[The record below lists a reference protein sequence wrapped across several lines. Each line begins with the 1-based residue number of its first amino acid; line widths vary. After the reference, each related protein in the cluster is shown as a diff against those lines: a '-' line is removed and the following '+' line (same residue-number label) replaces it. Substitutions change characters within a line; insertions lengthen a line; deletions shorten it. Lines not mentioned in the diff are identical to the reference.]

1 MEYTKK
7 GIPFFDRE
15 ISWLSFNGRVLQEAA
30 DPSVPLLNRLQFL
43 AIFSSNLDEFYTVR
57 VASIRH
63 LIRVAG
69 KESQKQKLQKNL
81 REINAKAVE
90 LQSRFGRIY
99 REHILPELAQ
109 NNVFLREIDSLDEQ
123 ERDTAL
129 GIFSE
134 KLKDDLR
141 IIPLSERMFL
151 KNGHLYHFL
160 RYKQDGDTAYAI
172 VPFTY
177 QKRFFILDTHRKGLH
192 VLLLDDLLRLGLEHQ
207 YEEAECWSFKLNR
220 DADLYLNEELA
231 DSVKEKVKK
240 SLKKRQTGI
249 PSRFLFDAAT
259 PPILIEKAINSFALD
274 REDFVEGGRYHNYF
288 DFWDFP
294 EPESPGF
301 TYPAL
306 KPLNYP
312 PFEKASQ
319 MKAEV
324 DHRDHLLHF
333 PYQDYT
339 YLLQFLDEAAS
350 DEEVTSIKMTLYRA
364 AKNSAVFKAL
374 KKAAKNGKE
383 VVLFNEVQ
391 ARFDEENNM
400 WIGEELEKAGARVLY
415 SYEGLKVHSKI
426 ALVTRKR
433 EDKRSYQAVLASGN
447 FNEKT
452 AKVYSDLAMF
462 TANQEIGKEL
472 DMVFGYL
479 ENPIGTLEFKH
490 LLVARHNMRQR
501 FEEMIDREIANAEQ
515 GLKAEIFCKMNSL
528 QDRRMIEKLY
538 EASQQGVQIRMLVRG
553 ICCLVPGKEGWS
565 ENIEIRSIVGRF
577 LEHARVFVF
586 HNLGK
591 EEVFA
596 GSADWMVRNL
606 KRRIEVVFPVTEPGL
621 KRQILK
627 MMSLQWKDQPK
638 ARCIN
643 AAQDN
648 QYCFSAKQ
656 SDADSQHGFYEWLK
670 KKQKHDGAE

>member
-7 GIPFFDRE
+7 GTPFFDRE

-69 KESQKQKLQKNL
+69 KESQKHKLQEAL
-81 REINAKAVE
+81 REINAKAVL
-90 LQSRFGRIY
+90 LQTRFGKIY
-99 REHILPELAQ
+99 REQLLPGLAQ
-109 NNVFLREIDSLDEQ
+109 NNIFLRKIDSLDEQ
-123 ERDTAL
+123 ERVTAL
-129 GIFSE
+129 AIFSE
-134 KLKDDLR
+134 KLKDNLR

-151 KNGHLYHFL
+151 KNGHLYHFM
-160 RYKQDGDTAYAI
+160 RYKVDDDTAFAI
-172 VPFTY
+172 IPFPY
-177 QKRFFILDTHRKGLH
+177 QKRFFTLDTHRKGLH
-192 VLLLDDLLRLGLEHQ
+192 VLLLDDVLRIGLEQQ
-207 YEEAECWSFKLNR
+207 YKQAECWSFKLNR

-259 PPILIEKAINSFALD
+259 PPSLLEKAMNSFALD

-312 PFEKASQ
+312 PFDKASE
-319 MKAEV
+319 MKLEV
-324 DHRDHLLHF
+324 SHRDHLLHF
-333 PYQDYT
+333 PYQDYA

-364 AKNSAVFKAL
+364 AKNSAIFKAL

-426 ALVTRKR
+426 ALITRVNEGRK
-433 EDKRSYQAVLASGN
+433 SYQAVLATGN

-452 AKVYSDLAMF
+452 ARIYSDLAMF
-462 TANQEIGKEL
+462 TANQDVGREL
-472 DMVFGYL
+472 DTVFGYL

-515 GLKAEIFCKMNSL
+515 DLKAEIFCKMNSL

-538 EASQQGVQIRMLVRG
+538 EASQKGVKIKLLVRG

-565 ENIEIRSIVGRF
+565 ENIEVRSIVGRF

-586 HNLGK
+586 HNNGD
-591 EEVFA
+591 EEMYA
-596 GSADWMVRNL
+596 GSADWMARNL
-606 KRRIEVVFPVTEPGL
+606 KRRIEVVFPVERKELAKQVRT
-621 KRQILK
+621 
-627 MMSLQWKDQPK
+627 MMDLQWDDHRK
-638 ARCIN
+638 ARCIDQQQSN
-643 AAQDN
+643 P
-648 QYCFSAKQ
+648 YCSSTKKQ
-656 SDADSQHGFYEWLK
+656 QADSQHGFYEWLK
-670 KKQKHDGAE
+670 KKQNRDGAD

>member
-7 GIPFFDRE
+7 GTPLFGRE

-30 DPSVPLLNRLQFL
+30 DQSVPLLNRLQFL
-43 AIFSSNLDEFYTVR
+43 AIFSSNLDEFYTIR

-69 KESQKQKLQKNL
+69 KESQKQKLQEDL
-81 REINAKAVE
+81 REINAKAVQ
-90 LQSRFGRIY
+90 LQTRFGRIY
-99 REHILPELAQ
+99 REHILPKLAQ
-109 NNVFLREIDSLDEQ
+109 NNIFLRDADSLDDK
-123 ERDTAL
+123 ERDNAL
-129 GIFSE
+129 AIFSE

-151 KNGHLYHFL
+151 KNGHLYHFM
-160 RYKQDGDTAYAI
+160 RYKQDGDTTYAI
-172 VPFTY
+172 IPFPY
-177 QKRFFILDTHRKGLH
+177 QKRFFTLDTHRKGLH
-192 VLLLDDLLRLGLEHQ
+192 VILLDDVLRIALEQQ
-207 YEEAECWSFKLNR
+207 YVEAECWSFKLNR

-231 DSVKEKVKK
+231 NSVKEKVKK

-249 PSRFLFDAAT
+249 PSRFLFDAAV
-259 PPILIEKAINSFALD
+259 PPALLEKALNSFALD

-294 EPESPGF
+294 EPQSPDF

-312 PFEKASQ
+312 PFDKASG
-319 MKAEV
+319 MNEELNY
-324 DHRDHLLHF
+324 RDHLLHF
-333 PYQDYT
+333 PYQDYA

-350 DEEVTSIKMTLYRA
+350 DKNVTSIKMTLYRA
-364 AKNSAVFKAL
+364 AKNSAIFKAL
-374 KKAAKNGKE
+374 NKAAKNGKE

-400 WIGEELEKAGARVLY
+400 WIGEELENAGARVLY
-415 SYEGLKVHSKI
+415 SHEGLKVHSKI
-426 ALVTRKR
+426 ALITRVKEGR
-433 EDKRSYQAVLASGN
+433 KSYQAVLATGN

-452 AKVYSDLAMF
+452 AKVYSDFAMF
-462 TANQEIGKEL
+462 TANQEIGIEL
-472 DMVFGYL
+472 DTVFGYL

-501 FEEMIDREIANAEQ
+501 FEEMIDREIENAEQ

-538 EASQQGVQIRMLVRG
+538 EASQKGVQIRLLVRG

-565 ENIEIRSIVGRF
+565 ENIKVRSIVGRF

-586 HNLGK
+586 HNQGK
-591 EEVFA
+591 EDVYA
-596 GSADWMVRNL
+596 GSADWMARNL
-606 KRRIEVVFPVTEPGL
+606 KRRIEVVFPVTEPSL
-621 KRQILK
+621 KKQILQ
-627 MMSLQWKDQPK
+627 MMSLQWNDQPK

-643 AAQDN
+643 ALQDN
-648 QYCFSAKQ
+648 PYCFTAKEPQ
-656 SDADSQHGFYEWLK
+656 LDSQHAFYDYLK
-670 KKQKHDGAE
+670 RL